1 MFLITYL
8 LFLNVLYGSF
18 FTVLSL
24 LFFTVLSLLFFL
36 YFSLLFLLYCSL
48 LFFTV
53 LYCSLL
59 FFTVLLMFLIVLLIL
74 WNSST
79 IDCFFY
85 CFVFTQ
91 DYLDR
96 ERFIHKRFTRL
107 PTHSCHAMI
116 VCGTINR
123 SQKYKFGNLE
133 IWKFGNLE
141 IWKLK
146 NKGSEKNKPSIFPPL
161 FPNSSESGMVNLNK
175 KSLPLH
181 GTPHVD
187 NNYLNVL

>member
-1 MFLITYL
+1 
-8 LFLNVLYGSF
+8 
-18 FTVLSL
+18 
-24 LFFTVLSLLFFL
+24 
-36 YFSLLFLLYCSL
+36 
-48 LFFTV
+48 
-53 LYCSLL
+53 
-59 FFTVLLMFLIVLLIL
+59 MFLIVLLIL

-175 KSLPLH
+175 KAYLYTVHLTSIITILMFYESGLPHFLLR
-181 GTPHVD
+181 
-187 NNYLNVL
+187 YFLFFL